1 MLKLILGS
9 LLFLIRFRSIN
20 NNEFT
25 VYLGP
30 IFFFILYFSTIM

>member
-25 VYLGP
+25 VYPGP
-30 IFFFILYFSTIM
+30 IFFILYFSTIM